1 MQVISQYWF
10 AAQQKYGLF
19 YLKFSENLMNLAL
32 SSKATGNG

>member
-10 AAQQKYGLF
+10 AALKKYGFFDLE
-19 YLKFSENLMNLAL
+19 FSENLMNLAL